1 MQKAESQF
9 TSRNTKPKDGGWGN
23 RASFA
28 FHIFSRAPHGPSS
41 TPEPDAERKA
51 RTAQH
56 TWNLLERVAHR
67 PPIGCLAERGS
78 THTFDEPCNNR
89 PTHWLNSPINLV
101 ASPLLA
107 YSSAN
112 VREASPTP

>member
-1 MQKAESQF
+1 M
-9 TSRNTKPKDGGWGN
+9 GGWAWGN
-23 RASFA
+23 RQGVIA
-28 FHIFSRAPHGPSS
+28 FHIFSRAPHGPSP
-41 TPEPDAERKA
+41 TPEPESRM
-51 RTAQH
+51 RRGTESTH
-56 TWNLLERVAHR
+56 STTCNLLERVAHR
-67 PPIGCLAERGS
+67 PPMGCLAECGS
-78 THTFDEPCNNR
+78 THNTFDEPCNNR